1 MLHYDRN
8 IQEHEIPRERM
19 LIRNEENKGERGMK
33 KGRGKGKLL
42 WCYSKEYL
50 YFVLKNIQK

>member
-19 LIRNEENKGERGMK
+19 IIRNEENKGERGMK
-33 KGRGKGKLL
+33 KGRGKDKLL
-42 WCYSKEYL
+42 
-50 YFVLKNIQK
+50 